1 MGNKIYAILI
11 SGRCSLFGI
20 ISDVFWV
27 NTGAMDGLRAKSSS
41 DSFWKKNLKNVPGR
55 FVIARGILKFEAI
68 GSIAGQVR
76 RRKCPRLSL
85 RRVQHHFRT
94 FRIASKMPGTLKMTK
109 SLRNSQARKSS
120 FTLWCPKFHPSSTA
134 FNQLKCPLYVD
145 GKISKRVAHS
155 AALNVIN
162 SHRSET
168 REAAKEATI
177 SQERKAD
184 SLQRLAIQKGDN
196 PLGIEPVVS
205 PTSRHFP
212 GHPQQLVSKK
222 GLQISMAEG
231 EGCPP
236 KFKNSPVLLNN
247 FSLNS
252 NRQW

>member
-1 MGNKIYAILI
+1 MTIQSYIDYCRP
-11 SGRCSLFGI
+11 SP
-20 ISDVFWV
+20 
-27 NTGAMDGLRAKSSS
+27 
-41 DSFWKKNLKNVPGR
+41 KK
-55 FVIARGILKFEAI
+55 E
-68 GSIAGQVR
+68 
-76 RRKCPRLSL
+76 LS
-85 RRVQHHFRT
+85 
-94 FRIASKMPGTLKMTK
+94 KTK
-109 SLRNSQARKSS
+109 SASGSTSFQDFQDSVKDAWDVGDDEEFSELSGKSLIFPFETHNFS
-120 FTLWCPKFHPSSTA
+120 CQKDVDQIKHDTR
-134 FNQLKCPLYVD
+134 PLPAD

-162 SHRSET
+162 THRSET

-231 EGCPP
+231 EGCQL
-236 KFKNSPVLLNN
+236 KLID
-247 FSLNS
+247 
-252 NRQW
+252 